1 MSGSQ
6 TEGPG
11 PETTR
16 PEAGARSGSAVVG
29 IRVRAARERAGMT
42 QEALAGKLGITQT
55 AVSYWEAGKRDIGV
69 ADLERIAAALGIR
82 AASLLP
88 LPHQSHEASRPSLRQ
103 RAGDQRLPVRNDS
116 RDIQSMVI
124 DDIRARREVGIS
136 RYGTALQPHNGRD
149 AFRDLYEEL
158 LDAVMYVRQVM
169 AEREGLV
176 LVDPGDLREVVP
188 WILPPSRGGH
198 VSQDTID
205 RLSAA
210 AEVTR

>member
-1 MSGSQ
+1 MSS

-16 PEAGARSGSAVVG
+16 PEAGARSGSVVVG

-69 ADLERIAAALGIR
+69 ADLERIAVALGIR

-103 RAGDQRLPVRNDS
+103 REGDQPLPVRNGS

-124 DDIRARREVGIS
+124 DDIRGRRELGIR
-136 RYGTALQPHNGRD
+136 RYGTALQAGNGRD
-149 AFRDLYEEL
+149 ALQDAYEEG
-158 LDAVMYVRQVM
+158 LDLVCYLKQLMV
-169 AEREGLV
+169 ER
-176 LVDPGDLREVVP
+176 D
-188 WILPPSRGGH
+188 
-198 VSQDTID
+198 
-205 RLSAA
+205 
-210 AEVTR
+210 AEVTG